1 MLEVTGLC
9 VQTGGQ
15 RLIENISFSLLPGD
29 WLMLVGPNGAGKS
42 TMLNA
47 ISQALPYQGS
57 VTFEGQDLARM
68 KPRLRAGC
76 LGVLGQRHAV
86 GYAFTVL
93 EVVRLGRYAARG
105 SFFSRQGDLQGR
117 QLIDRA
123 IAMTGL
129 ESLLDHS
136 VLTLSG
142 GELQRVFLAQLF
154 AQNPRLLL
162 LDEPANHLDLLY
174 QQQLFNLL
182 QAWLKTPGR
191 ALISVVHDLSL
202 ARKYGNRALLLD
214 KGRMVVSGDVG
225 TTLSPQTLQS
235 VYQMDVFAWMR
246 GLLEEWQS

>member
-1 MLEVTGLC
+1 MLQVKGLG
-9 VQTGGQ
+9 VQAGGQ
-15 RLIENISFSLLPGD
+15 KLIRDISFSLLAGD

-42 TMLNA
+42 TMLGA
-47 ISQALPYQGS
+47 ISQSLPYQGS
-57 VTFEGQDLARM
+57 VTFDDKDLARM
-68 KPRLRAGC
+68 KPRSRAAC

-93 EVVRLGRYAARG
+93 EVVRLGRYAAQG
-105 SFFSRQGDLQGR
+105 SFFSRQGDPRGR
-117 QLIDRA
+117 QLIDEA

-129 ESLLDHS
+129 EHLLDHS

-154 AQNPRLLL
+154 VQDPRLLL

-174 QQQLFNLL
+174 QQQLFSLL
-182 QAWLKTPGR
+182 QTWLKTPGR

-202 ARKYGNRALLLD
+202 ARKYGTKALLLHQG
-214 KGRMVVSGDVG
+214 KMSALGEVRAAL
-225 TTLSPQTLQS
+225 TPQTLQS

-246 GLLEEWQS
+246 GLLSEWQA

>member
-1 MLEVTGLC
+1 MLRVRDL
-9 VQTGGQ
+9 VVMAGGQ
-15 RLIENISFSLLPGD
+15 SLLQNISFDLSPGD

-47 ISQALPYQGS
+47 ISQALTYRGS
-57 VTFEGQDLARM
+57 VTFDGQDLARM

-76 LGVLGQRHAV
+76 LGVLSQRHAV

-105 SFFSRQGDLQGR
+105 SFFSRKGDPQGQG
-117 QLIDRA
+117 LIDRA

-129 ESLLDHS
+129 ETLLDHS

-174 QQQLFNLL
+174 QQQLFGLL
-182 QAWLKTPGR
+182 EEWLRTPGR

-202 ARKYGNRALLLD
+202 ARKYGNRTLLLHQ
-214 KGRMVVSGDVG
+214 GRLAAAGEVKDAL
-225 TTLSPQTLQS
+225 TPQTLQS

-246 GLLEEWQS
+246 GLLEEWQA

>member
-1 MLEVTGLC
+1 MLEVKGLG
-9 VQTGGQ
+9 VQAGGQ
-15 RLIENISFSLLPGD
+15 KLIGDISFSLHAGD

-42 TMLNA
+42 TLLGA

-57 VTFEGQDLARM
+57 VLFDGQDLSRM
-68 KPRLRAGC
+68 KPRRRAAC

-86 GYAFTVL
+86 AYAFTVL

-105 SFFSRQGDLQGR
+105 SFFSRQGDPQGG
-117 QLIDRA
+117 QLIDEA

-129 ESLLDHS
+129 EPLLDHN

-154 AQNPRLLL
+154 AQDPRLLL

-174 QQQLFNLL
+174 QQQLFSLL
-182 QAWLKTPGR
+182 KIWLRTPGR

-202 ARKYGNRALLLD
+202 ARKYGTKALLLHQG
-214 KGRMVVSGDVG
+214 KMAAWGEVKAAL
-225 TTLSPQTLQS
+225 TPQTLQS

-246 GLLEEWQS
+246 GLLSQWQA